1 MNDLICTVPDTVTD
15 AVMWVAA
22 VENIHNGWWMWN
34 MWILGIMRVQGQGR
48 AQWLQIL
55 VSWVK
60 YEATKCSCFS
70 KH

>member
-48 AQWLQIL
+48 GTVVTDPCVLGE
-55 VSWVK
+55 V
-60 YEATKCSCFS
+60 
-70 KH
+70 